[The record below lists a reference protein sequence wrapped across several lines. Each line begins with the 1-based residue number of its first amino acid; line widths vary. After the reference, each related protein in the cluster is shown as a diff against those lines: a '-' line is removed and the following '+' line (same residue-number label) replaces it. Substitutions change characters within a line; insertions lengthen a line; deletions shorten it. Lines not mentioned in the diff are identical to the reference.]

1 MQSMTTPTSAQEL
14 QSCYVKI
21 GAYMLAED
29 PVAYANVYQPVY
41 DWYLHNIAGTA
52 PTVAARA
59 QRPAPTSRPAR
70 QAQPQRAANET
81 TGRQRN
87 RATPGT
93 PGPKDAQ
100 VLAKIV
106 ATPAIAIEPLR
117 RYFEAPTRQ
126 MTSNILGT
134 AISRLLKAGYITGM
148 PKVGP
153 FTATAMGVEAAK
165 KVTSINTR
173 RRASSKAATGATAA
187 ETTEQAA
194 AAG

>member
-1 MQSMTTPTSAQEL
+1 MAETGL
-14 QSCYVKI
+14 QNCFVQI
-21 GAYMLAED
+21 GKW
-29 PVAYANVYQPVY
+29 AYANAGRAREVYSELY
-41 DWYLHNIAGTA
+41 GIYLTEGTTDSVVV
-52 PTVAARA
+52 PGLQS
-59 QRPAPTSRPAR
+59 QRPAPTPRPAR
-70 QAQPQRAANET
+70 RVAQTQPAP
-81 TGRQRN
+81 RQRN
-87 RATPGT
+87 RATPGS
-93 PGPKDAQ
+93 PGNTDGQ

-106 ATPAIAIEPLR
+106 ASPGITIEPLR
-117 RYFEAPTRQ
+117 RYFEAPSREIG
-126 MTSNILGT
+126 SNILGT
-134 AISRLLKAGYITGM
+134 CLGRLMRAGRINGT